1 MCNKI
6 LNMVEEKIKEIGKIV
21 RQLWEET
28 AGIEGEKLVKIVSE
42 IDDVFHKNGYVVSH
56 DKIAHFIMDCIRED

>member
-1 MCNKI
+1 VQQNTKYGGG
-6 LNMVEEKIKEIGKIV
+6 KIKEIGKIV
-21 RQLWEET
+21 GQLWEET